1 MHYIKIGNG
10 DTVSVSND
18 ASATDWKIADNRA
31 KRNSLLADSDSMV
44 LQDRLPEAKVNEW
57 KEYRKKLR
65 DMDFSDLEKIVF
77 PTKPE

>member
-18 ASATDWKIADNRA
+18 AGPNDWKIADNRA

-77 PTKPE
+77 PAKPE